1 VVFFQPHKKYVV
13 HVATKKVFVF
23 IITNLLALIMSTFST
38 PTRSDDGDSIFFY
51 FDHPFSFLS
60 SGSTSSL
67 SHSAGGGSGNRR
79 RSGQKQP
86 KTGPLVIKGKLYF
99 HAKEEVPLLVP
110 PAGVDLSGLKFFI
123 NNQTGLKTLY
133 NTKHEAATD
142 GVGLG
147 ILRSTTAGKV
157 YVDTNVVDE
166 ESEIFLG
173 IRLTLDEL
181 RAMFATK
188 PKDEETESAIV
199 GVDALDLKD
208 EN

>member
-1 VVFFQPHKKYVV
+1 
-13 HVATKKVFVF
+13 
-23 IITNLLALIMSTFST
+23 M
-38 PTRSDDGDSIFFY
+38 
-51 FDHPFSFLS
+51 
-60 SGSTSSL
+60 
-67 SHSAGGGSGNRR
+67 
-79 RSGQKQP
+79 
-86 KTGPLVIKGKLYF
+86 
-99 HAKEEVPLLVP
+99 PLLVP
-110 PAGVDLSGLKFFI
+110 PAGVDLTGLKFLI

-157 YVDTNVVDE
+157 YVDTNAVDE

-173 IRLTLDEL
+173 IRLTLDDL

-188 PKDEETESAIV
+188 AKDEDADSAIV

>member
-1 VVFFQPHKKYVV
+1 MFP
-13 HVATKKVFVF
+13 A
-23 IITNLLALIMSTFST
+23 
-38 PTRSDDGDSIFFY
+38 
-51 FDHPFSFLS
+51 
-60 SGSTSSL
+60 STSTIG
-67 SHSAGGGSGNRR
+67 SAGGSGNRR
-79 RSGQKQP
+79 RSGQKAP

-110 PAGVDLSGLKFFI
+110 PAGVDLTGLKFFI

-157 YVDTNVVDE
+157 YVDTNAVDE

-173 IRLTLDEL
+173 IRLTLDDL

-188 PKDEETESAIV
+188 AKDDESDSAIV

>member
-1 VVFFQPHKKYVV
+1 
-13 HVATKKVFVF
+13 
-23 IITNLLALIMSTFST
+23 
-38 PTRSDDGDSIFFY
+38 
-51 FDHPFSFLS
+51 
-60 SGSTSSL
+60 
-67 SHSAGGGSGNRR
+67 
-79 RSGQKQP
+79 
-86 KTGPLVIKGKLYF
+86 VIKGKLYF

-173 IRLTLDEL
+173 IRLTLGEL

-188 PKDEETESAIV
+188 AKDEETESAIV